1 MKKFFVMFA
10 LAGAL
15 VSCNDSATTTTNPDS
30 TNQTGDSLNMSPNT
44 GSDSLN
50 TVPPASID
58 TLHRVDSTHAIDS
71 THK

>member
-1 MKKFFVMFA
+1 MKKFFVLFA

-15 VSCNDSATTTTNPDS
+15 VSCNDSSTVTTNPDS

-50 TVPPASID
+50 TVPVNHDS
-58 TLHRVDSTHAIDS
+58 LNRVDSTHAMDS
-71 THK
+71 VHK